1 MDPIR
6 ISVEGNTDA
15 KSTGSHFLR
24 NVLITAGIVVVLCG
38 IVYMVRTVRNF
49 QQHKNMLKRCRESGQ
64 AKILVLIHAY
74 LDTAATVETIVSALR
89 NAYCPLRLRFAV
101 YQEVSNYNDDV
112 FPMAMAYASKE
123 EQRMLNTNLRVV
135 TMDSAATKGPLWA
148 YRQLLERAYQGETYT
163 CILAPGVHAGTFWD
177 KVLLERSATNKM
189 HVLTM
194 CPQRKNRLVID
205 SNVSQT
211 SLQRWM
217 QSMSRNMQQTANNAS
232 SISTYPIITKF
243 NGWIPVVSQRA
254 FSQPPSSRCA
264 ALPCR
269 VTWSLVA
276 RNCFSGPS
284 EHSIGHWRATPWT
297 LPCPPCSTKL
307 ALCSTR

>member
-1 MDPIR
+1 M
-6 ISVEGNTDA
+6 
-15 KSTGSHFLR
+15 
-24 NVLITAGIVVVLCG
+24 
-38 IVYMVRTVRNF
+38 
-49 QQHKNMLKRCRESGQ
+49 
-64 AKILVLIHAY
+64 
-74 LDTAATVETIVSALR
+74 ETIVSALR

-284 EHSIGHWRATPWT
+284 EHSIGHWQLRRGLCPVHLVPRSWRFVLRGERQFDRVHAAHAPAAFLPSVEVGRERVGQT
-297 LPCPPCSTKL
+297 LEAAPVHG
-307 ALCSTR
+307 LCRCGFEGAHRIGKGPLGADTHVRSTRS